1 LTLPLTSRVPATPC
15 PLCGYLLDAC
25 SNFVDAVPPAA
36 GDLSVCGRCAAL
48 LVFADDL
55 STRLLR
61 DGEFLALEADLRRQL
76 TANQRMVRAVQGTWT
91 PAET

>member
-1 LTLPLTSRVPATPC
+1 LTLPLTSRTPAMPC

-25 SNFVDAVPPAA
+25 TNFVDAVPPAP

-76 TANQRMVRAVQGTWT
+76 TTHQRMVRLVSATLP
-91 PAET
+91 PADR